1 MKGIKP
7 FLVLRYSLVE
17 NKQGALV
24 PSPLPTPKGATVVA
38 ALQDDGREFVKNKV
52 RYSFVGFSYAEPIAN
67 EFPKGRFL
75 VGKTAKHK
83 LTKVGDKVP
92 GDIVAHDADDW
103 VPVITVVDTVD
114 QYIFVQHDWRFGTD
128 EQIANAIQAGL
139 REPILNEFNYSIF
152 IEPKTVKGEFWS
164 VIGSHRKIFE
174 IQLELISPN
183 ILETN
188 IKARDALK
196 AMKDLF
202 GQDEVKISLNN
213 EFGDLKVPA
222 SPIEDYIDYIEEG
235 EGKWTVITEGD
246 HNHNGRQVHKS
257 TSAIVKIDLSVP
269 SDDVVMQEGQLEL
282 ETGQPAPG
290 RSVHDARMVADVY
303 SAIGDLL
310 RR

>member
-7 FLVLRYSLVE
+7 FLVLRYSLIE

-24 PSPLPTPKGATVVA
+24 PTPLPKPKGAVVVA

-52 RYSFVGFSYAEPIAN
+52 RYSFVGFSYVEPIAD

-103 VPVITVVDTVD
+103 VPVITVVDTVG
-114 QYIFVQHDWRFGTD
+114 QYIFVQHDWRFGSD

-139 REPILNEFNYSIF
+139 RDPVINEFNYSIF
-152 IEPKTVKGEFWS
+152 IEPKTVRGEFWN
-164 VIGSHRKIFE
+164 VVRSHRKIFE
-174 IQLELISPN
+174 IELELISPN

-188 IKARDALK
+188 VKARDALR
-196 AMKDLF
+196 AMKELF
-202 GQDEVKISLNN
+202 GQDEVKISLSN
-213 EFGDLKVPA
+213 EYGDLKVPA
-222 SPIEDYIDYIEEG
+222 SPVEDYIDYVEGG
-235 EGKWTVITEGD
+235 EGKWSVTTEGD
-246 HNHNGRQVHKS
+246 HNGRQVHKS
-257 TSAIVKIDLSVP
+257 ISAIVKIDLNVP
-269 SDDVVMQEGQLEL
+269 SEDVVMQEGQLEL

-290 RSVHDARMVADVY
+290 RSANDARMVADVY
-303 SAIGDLL
+303 SAIGELL